1 MPVIEVKNLNVTYR
15 VLMNKS
21 GSLKELFRD
30 AVKGKARVVDYVAI
44 HDISFTVD
52 KGEVVAI
59 LGRNGAG
66 KSTLLKV
73 LAGVLPPTKG
83 TSKVDGKIAPMI
95 ELGAGFHPEMTGA
108 ENVLFYSALM
118 GRDVKQVKKRTPA
131 IGEWAGVAD
140 HMEFPL
146 RTFSS
151 GMVARLAFATATD
164 LTMRVLHVI
173 ARLNVGGTA
182 RYITQLAHELPKH
195 GIETFVATG
204 FVQGAEV
211 EDDSAQ
217 SIDLIRITSM
227 GRSINPIKDHFARKQ
242 LDKIIADIK
251 PDIIHTHTFK
261 AGYVI
266 RMKKQ
271 PVPVVHTFHGH
282 LLDDPEFSGLKSK
295 VIVQLE
301 RKLAKKSVKLVTVGR
316 RVADELLEQ
325 NIGER
330 SQFVNIPP
338 GVVPV
343 DVTPKQAALSNLG
356 LVYDGTPLV
365 GWIAR
370 VTGVKNPM
378 RALEVADALPD
389 TRFVLAGGGDLLEQV
404 KAAAPANVSV
414 IGWAQA
420 ADLFGAADIILSTS
434 ENEGMPVALIEAQ
447 LAGKPVVATDVGAV
461 SEVILNHET
470 GIVTNKNAG
479 SIASA
484 VESLILDKTTR
495 DEMGRLATARARALF
510 SVERMIN
517 AHIELYKSI
526 VK

>member
-1 MPVIEVKNLNVTYR
+1 
-15 VLMNKS
+15 
-21 GSLKELFRD
+21 
-30 AVKGKARVVDYVAI
+30 
-44 HDISFTVD
+44 
-52 KGEVVAI
+52 
-59 LGRNGAG
+59 
-66 KSTLLKV
+66 
-73 LAGVLPPTKG
+73 
-83 TSKVDGKIAPMI
+83 
-95 ELGAGFHPEMTGA
+95 
-108 ENVLFYSALM
+108 
-118 GRDVKQVKKRTPA
+118 
-131 IGEWAGVAD
+131 
-140 HMEFPL
+140 
-146 RTFSS
+146 
-151 GMVARLAFATATD
+151 
-164 LTMRVLHVI
+164 MRVLHVI

-204 FVQGAEV
+204 YVQGAER
-211 EDDSAQ
+211 EDESAQ
-217 SIDLIRITSM
+217 SIDLIRIKSM

-242 LDKIIADIK
+242 LDKIFAEVK

-271 PVPVVHTFHGH
+271 SVPVIHTFHGH
-282 LLDDPEFSGLKSK
+282 LLDDPEFSGFKSK
-295 VIVQLE
+295 IIIGLE
-301 RKLAKKSVKLVTVGR
+301 RKLAKKSTKLVTVGR

-330 SQFVNIPP
+330 TQFVNIPP
-338 GVVPV
+338 GVVAI
-343 DVTPKQAALSNLG
+343 DVTPKAQALKNLN
-356 LVYDGTPLV
+356 LEDDGKPLV

-389 TRFVLAGGGDLLEQV
+389 TRFVMAGGGDLLEQV
-404 KAAAPANVSV
+404 KATAPANVTV
-414 IGWAQA
+414 LGWAEA
-420 ADLFGAADIILSTS
+420 SDLFGAADIILSTS

-447 LAGKPVVATDVGAV
+447 LAGKPVVATDVGSV

-484 VESLILDKTTR
+484 VESLVIDKSTR
-495 DEMGRLATARARALF
+495 EEMGRLAIARAQALF

>member
-1 MPVIEVKNLNVTYR
+1 
-15 VLMNKS
+15 
-21 GSLKELFRD
+21 
-30 AVKGKARVVDYVAI
+30 
-44 HDISFTVD
+44 
-52 KGEVVAI
+52 
-59 LGRNGAG
+59 
-66 KSTLLKV
+66 
-73 LAGVLPPTKG
+73 
-83 TSKVDGKIAPMI
+83 
-95 ELGAGFHPEMTGA
+95 
-108 ENVLFYSALM
+108 
-118 GRDVKQVKKRTPA
+118 
-131 IGEWAGVAD
+131 
-140 HMEFPL
+140 
-146 RTFSS
+146 
-151 GMVARLAFATATD
+151 
-164 LTMRVLHVI
+164 MRILHVI

-182 RYITQLAHELPKH
+182 RYITQLANELPKH

-211 EDDSAQ
+211 EDESAN
-217 SIDLIRITSM
+217 SIDLVRIKSM

-242 LDKIIADIK
+242 LEKIIDEIR

-271 PVPVVHTFHGH
+271 SVPVIHTFHGH
-282 LLDDPEFSGLKSK
+282 LLDDPEFSGFKSK
-295 VIVQLE
+295 IIIELE
-301 RKLAKKSVKLVTVGR
+301 RMLAKKSAKLVTVGR
-316 RVADELLEQ
+316 RVADELLDQ
-325 NIGER
+325 KIGYR
-330 SQFVNIPP
+330 TQFVNIPP

-343 DVTPKQAALSNLG
+343 NVTPKQQALQNLN
-356 LVYDGTPLV
+356 LDDDGKPLV

-389 TRFVLAGGGDLLEQV
+389 TRFVMAGGGDLLEQV

-414 IGWAQA
+414 IGWADA
-420 ADLFGAADIILSTS
+420 ADLFGASDIILSTS

-447 LAGKPVVATDVGAV
+447 LAGKPVVSTDVGSV

-479 SIASA
+479 SMASA
-484 VESLILDKTTR
+484 VESLVLSKTTR
-495 DEMGRLATARARALF
+495 EEMGRLAISRAQALF
-510 SVERMIN
+510 SVDRMIN

>member
-1 MPVIEVKNLNVTYR
+1 
-15 VLMNKS
+15 
-21 GSLKELFRD
+21 
-30 AVKGKARVVDYVAI
+30 
-44 HDISFTVD
+44 
-52 KGEVVAI
+52 
-59 LGRNGAG
+59 
-66 KSTLLKV
+66 
-73 LAGVLPPTKG
+73 
-83 TSKVDGKIAPMI
+83 
-95 ELGAGFHPEMTGA
+95 
-108 ENVLFYSALM
+108 
-118 GRDVKQVKKRTPA
+118 
-131 IGEWAGVAD
+131 
-140 HMEFPL
+140 
-146 RTFSS
+146 
-151 GMVARLAFATATD
+151 
-164 LTMRVLHVI
+164 MRVLHVI

-204 FVQGAEV
+204 FVQGAER
-211 EDDSAQ
+211 EDESAQ
-217 SIDLIRITSM
+217 SIDLIRIPSM

-242 LDKIIADIK
+242 LDTIIAEVK

-271 PVPVVHTFHGH
+271 SVPVIHTFHGH
-282 LLDDPEFSGLKSK
+282 LLDDPEFSGVKSK
-295 VIVQLE
+295 MIIALE
-301 RKLAKKSVKLVTVGR
+301 RKFAKNSAKLVTVGR

-325 NIGER
+325 NIGQR
-330 SQFVNIPP
+330 NQFVNIPP
-338 GVVPV
+338 GVVAI
-343 DVTPKQAALSNLG
+343 DVTPKQQALKNLN
-356 LVYDGTPLV
+356 LVDDGTPIV

-389 TRFVLAGGGDLLEQV
+389 TRFVMAGGGDLLEQV
-404 KAAAPANVSV
+404 KATAPANVSV
-414 IGWAQA
+414 LGWAEA

-447 LAGKPVVATDVGAV
+447 LAGKPVVATDVGSV

-484 VESLILDKTTR
+484 VESLVIDKAKR
-495 DEMGRLATARARALF
+495 EEMGRLAIARAHALF

>member
-1 MPVIEVKNLNVTYR
+1 
-15 VLMNKS
+15 
-21 GSLKELFRD
+21 
-30 AVKGKARVVDYVAI
+30 
-44 HDISFTVD
+44 
-52 KGEVVAI
+52 
-59 LGRNGAG
+59 
-66 KSTLLKV
+66 
-73 LAGVLPPTKG
+73 
-83 TSKVDGKIAPMI
+83 
-95 ELGAGFHPEMTGA
+95 
-108 ENVLFYSALM
+108 
-118 GRDVKQVKKRTPA
+118 
-131 IGEWAGVAD
+131 
-140 HMEFPL
+140 
-146 RTFSS
+146 
-151 GMVARLAFATATD
+151 
-164 LTMRVLHVI
+164 MRVLHVI

-182 RYITQLAHELPKH
+182 RYITQLANELPKH

-211 EDDSAQ
+211 KDPSAQ
-217 SIDLIRITSM
+217 SIDLIRIPAM
-227 GRSINPIKDHFARKQ
+227 GRSIRPIKDHLARKQ
-242 LDKIIADIK
+242 LEKIIQEIK

-261 AGYVI
+261 AGYII

-271 PVPVVHTFHGH
+271 SIPVIHTFHGH
-282 LLDDPEFSGLKSK
+282 LLDDPEFSGFKSK
-295 VIVQLE
+295 VIVELE
-301 RKLAKKSVKLVTVGR
+301 RKFAKSSAKLVTVGR

-325 NIGER
+325 KIGHR
-330 SQFVNIPP
+330 AQFVNIPP

-343 DVTPKQAALSNLG
+343 DVTPRAQALKNLNLEDNG
-356 LVYDGTPLV
+356 DPIV

-389 TRFVLAGGGDLLEQV
+389 TRFVMAGGGDLLEQV

-414 IGWAQA
+414 IGWADA
-420 ADLFGAADIILSTS
+420 ADLFGASDIILSTS

-447 LAGKPVVATDVGAV
+447 LAGKPVVATDVGSV

-495 DEMGRLATARARALF
+495 EEMGRLATARAQALF
-510 SVERMIN
+510 SVDRMIN

>member
-1 MPVIEVKNLNVTYR
+1 
-15 VLMNKS
+15 
-21 GSLKELFRD
+21 
-30 AVKGKARVVDYVAI
+30 
-44 HDISFTVD
+44 
-52 KGEVVAI
+52 
-59 LGRNGAG
+59 
-66 KSTLLKV
+66 
-73 LAGVLPPTKG
+73 
-83 TSKVDGKIAPMI
+83 
-95 ELGAGFHPEMTGA
+95 
-108 ENVLFYSALM
+108 
-118 GRDVKQVKKRTPA
+118 
-131 IGEWAGVAD
+131 
-140 HMEFPL
+140 
-146 RTFSS
+146 
-151 GMVARLAFATATD
+151 
-164 LTMRVLHVI
+164 MRVLHVI

-182 RYITQLAHELPKH
+182 RYITQLANELPKH

-211 EDDSAQ
+211 EDPSTQ
-217 SIDLIRITSM
+217 SIDLIRVPSM
-227 GRSINPIKDHFARKQ
+227 GRSIRPIKDHLARKQ
-242 LDKIIADIK
+242 LDKIIQQVK

-271 PVPVVHTFHGH
+271 SVPVIHTFHGH

-295 VIVQLE
+295 VIVEVE
-301 RKLAKKSVKLVTVGR
+301 RMLAKKSAKLVTVGR

-325 NIGER
+325 RIGQR

-338 GVVPV
+338 GVVAL
-343 DVTPKQAALSNLG
+343 DVTAKAQALKNLN
-356 LVYDGTPLV
+356 LHDNGTLIV

-370 VTGVKNPM
+370 MTGVKNPM

-389 TRFVLAGGGDLLEQV
+389 TQFVIAGGGDLLEQV
-404 KAAAPANVSV
+404 KAVAPSNVSV
-414 IGWAQA
+414 IGWAEA
-420 ADLFGAADIILSTS
+420 ADLFGASDIILSTS

-447 LAGKPVVATDVGAV
+447 MAGKPVVATDVGAV

-484 VESLILDKTTR
+484 IESLVLNRATR
-495 DEMGRLATARARALF
+495 EEMGRLATARAHALF
-510 SVERMIN
+510 SVDRMIN

>member
-1 MPVIEVKNLNVTYR
+1 
-15 VLMNKS
+15 
-21 GSLKELFRD
+21 
-30 AVKGKARVVDYVAI
+30 
-44 HDISFTVD
+44 
-52 KGEVVAI
+52 
-59 LGRNGAG
+59 
-66 KSTLLKV
+66 
-73 LAGVLPPTKG
+73 
-83 TSKVDGKIAPMI
+83 
-95 ELGAGFHPEMTGA
+95 
-108 ENVLFYSALM
+108 
-118 GRDVKQVKKRTPA
+118 
-131 IGEWAGVAD
+131 
-140 HMEFPL
+140 
-146 RTFSS
+146 
-151 GMVARLAFATATD
+151 
-164 LTMRVLHVI
+164 MRVLHVI

-182 RYITQLAHELPKH
+182 RYITQLATELPKH

-211 EDDSAQ
+211 EDESAQ
-217 SIDLIRITSM
+217 SIDLIRVSSM
-227 GRSINPIKDHFARKQ
+227 GRSINPIKDHFVRKQ
-242 LDKIIADIK
+242 LDKIIAEVK

-271 PVPVVHTFHGH
+271 EVPVIHTFHGH
-282 LLDDPEFSGLKSK
+282 LLDDPEFSGFKSK
-295 VIVQLE
+295 IIIELE
-301 RKLAKKSVKLVTVGR
+301 RILAKKSTKLVTVGR

-325 NIGER
+325 NIGQR
-330 SQFVNIPP
+330 AQFVNIPP
-338 GVVPV
+338 GVVAIA
-343 DVTPKQAALSNLG
+343 VTPKAQALKNLN
-356 LVYDGTPLV
+356 LEDDGKPLV

-389 TRFVLAGGGDLLEQV
+389 TRFVMAGGGDQLEQV

-414 IGWAQA
+414 LGWAEA
-420 ADLFGAADIILSTS
+420 SDLFGAADIILSTS

-447 LAGKPVVATDVGAV
+447 LAGKPVVATDVGSV

-484 VESLILDKTTR
+484 VESLIIDKTTR
-495 DEMGRLATARARALF
+495 EEMGRLAIARAQALF
-510 SVERMIN
+510 SVDRMIN

>member
-1 MPVIEVKNLNVTYR
+1 
-15 VLMNKS
+15 
-21 GSLKELFRD
+21 
-30 AVKGKARVVDYVAI
+30 
-44 HDISFTVD
+44 
-52 KGEVVAI
+52 
-59 LGRNGAG
+59 
-66 KSTLLKV
+66 
-73 LAGVLPPTKG
+73 
-83 TSKVDGKIAPMI
+83 
-95 ELGAGFHPEMTGA
+95 
-108 ENVLFYSALM
+108 
-118 GRDVKQVKKRTPA
+118 
-131 IGEWAGVAD
+131 
-140 HMEFPL
+140 
-146 RTFSS
+146 
-151 GMVARLAFATATD
+151 
-164 LTMRVLHVI
+164 MRVLHVI

-182 RYITQLAHELPKH
+182 RYITQLANELPKY

-211 EDDSAQ
+211 EDPSAQ
-217 SIDLIRITSM
+217 SIDLIRVPAM
-227 GRSINPIKDHFARKQ
+227 GRSIRPIKDHFARKQ
-242 LDKIIADIK
+242 LDKIIAEVK
-251 PDIIHTHTFK
+251 PDLIHTHTFK

-271 PVPVVHTFHGH
+271 PVPVIHTFHGH
-282 LLDDPEFSGLKSK
+282 LLDDPEFSGFKSK
-295 VIVQLE
+295 VIIEVE
-301 RKLAKKSVKLVTVGR
+301 RMLAKKSAKLVTVGR

-325 NIGER
+325 KIGHR

-338 GVVPV
+338 GVVAV
-343 DVTPKQAALSNLG
+343 DVTSKAQALMNLN
-356 LVYDGTPLV
+356 LEDNGTPIV

-370 VTGVKNPM
+370 MTGVKNPM

-389 TRFVLAGGGDLLEQV
+389 THFVMAGGGDLLEQV

-414 IGWAQA
+414 IGWAEA
-420 ADLFGAADIILSTS
+420 AALFGASDIILSTS

-447 LAGKPVVATDVGAV
+447 LAGKPVVATDVGSV

-495 DEMGRLATARARALF
+495 DEMGRLATARAQALF
-510 SVERMIN
+510 SVDRMIN